1 MQLRTCTI
9 KKLKRGI
16 LIMASDMK
24 ENLLQELKKLHQ
36 RNELSKTAGPD
47 YFEPGMMEY
56 LDKSEGLF
64 DELTGKITVRFE
76 SKGTRYEGRTEQ
88 IEKIH
93 VGDAIEIAR
102 EKDNPYNYNN
112 FVLLTRRGQDVGN
125 MPAELCN
132 AIAPLFDAGNLVFES
147 AVVSFVEPI
156 SKRSRHAKQ
165 AMLFVELNARLINI

>member
-1 MQLRTCTI
+1 MT
-9 KKLKRGI
+9 
-16 LIMASDMK
+16 SEMK
-24 ENLLQELKKLHQ
+24 ENLLRELKKLHE
-36 RNELSKTAGPD
+36 RNELSKMVGPE

-64 DELTGKITVRFE
+64 DETTGNITIRFE

-88 IEKIH
+88 IEKVH
-93 VGDAIEIAR
+93 VGDVIQVAR
-102 EKDNPYNYNN
+102 EKDNPYNSNN
-112 FVLLTRRGQDVGN
+112 FVLLTKRGQDVGN

-132 AIAPLFDAGNLVFES
+132 AIAPLFDGGDLIFES

-165 AMLFVELNARLINI
+165 AMLFVELRAKIL